1 MLTLSQKDKRFV
13 FEEIRIPSKEPVAT
27 AVSTQ
32 EWLDALVRAR
42 DLAVLTQE
50 RYQNNSYSENN
61 SLNMSSSALSS
72 QPSLNMVDQPTDL
85 SPHSAAHSHSGR
97 GILHKQHSADGESLK
112 NRKRFS
118 KRQSK
123 SGLTAVF

>member
-1 MLTLSQKDKRFV
+1 M
-13 FEEIRIPSKEPVAT
+13 AT

-42 DLAVLTQE
+42 DIAISLQE
-50 RYQNNSYSENN
+50 RNNANYSEND
-61 SLNMSSSALSS
+61 SLNISSSALSS
-72 QPSLNMVDQPTDL
+72 HPSTIDLPTDL
-85 SPHSAAHSHSGR
+85 SPANLGHSGR
-97 GILHKQHSADGESLK
+97 GILHKQHSADAESLK
-112 NRKRFS
+112 GRKRFS